1 MKNANEKRA
10 RIIRRLE
17 LQLEIL
23 ETQMKLWELRAK
35 AKRSRIAEVQREIQE
50 RRR

>member
-35 AKRSRIAEVQREIQE
+35 AKRGRIAEVQREIQE
-50 RRR
+50 RRK